1 VWVETDS
8 PCGVEILGCRARS
21 LAVGGRHYALVIVEG
36 LTPGAATPYQV
47 RLDGEV
53 RWPQPSSPFPPSV
66 LRTPGPEGVRLMVG
80 SCRVGHPHHPPYTLM
95 PRDHPDGHGPDA
107 LEALALRMVGET
119 HERWP
124 HLLLHIGDQV
134 YADELPPVT
143 AALVR
148 RRSRPGLPRDQAVDL
163 EEYRSLYVES
173 WSHPTV
179 RWLLSTVGN
188 LMVFDDHE
196 VHDDWNTSLAWVEE
210 MRARPWW
217 RQRVVSAFASYW
229 LYQHLGNL
237 SAAEARDDPGLAAA
251 LDAGDDAT
259 AAVLDLAAE
268 AADHPHRWR
277 WSHAHE
283 LPHCRVVVVDSRA
296 ARVLEPERR
305 AMIDGPTEAWMRDRV
320 RGDVD
325 HLLVVSSLPVLLP
338 PALHHVERWNE
349 RVCAGAWGRAA
360 ARGGERLRQALDL
373 EHWAAFGRSLHGL
386 VDGISEVAAGRRG
399 AAPSSLLLLGGDVHF
414 GYVSRARWPG
424 SEAATPVHQVVSSP
438 LRNPLLPRLRREL
451 RPALLPGAAAP
462 ARLLARAAGVAP
474 LGVRWRLDCGPWFD
488 NQLATLEVE
497 GERLT
502 LRVER
507 AVLTAGGTPAL
518 EPLAERRLDAGRPA
532 VGLRYAA
539 PPDAESTAD
548 P

>member
-1 VWVETDS
+1 VWVETDA

-21 LAVGGRHYALVIVEG
+21 FAAGGRHYALVVVEG

-47 RLDGEV
+47 RLDGDV

-66 LRTPGPEGVRLMVG
+66 LRTPGPEGVRLVVG

-107 LEALALRMVGET
+107 LEALALRMAGQP

-124 HLLLHIGDQV
+124 HLL
-134 YADELPPVT
+134 PP
-143 AALVR
+143 
-148 RRSRPGLPRDQAVDL
+148 DQAVEL

-173 WSHPTV
+173 WSPPAV

-188 LMVFDDHE
+188 LMLFDDHE
-196 VHDDWNTSLAWVEE
+196 VHDDWNTSLAWLEQ
-210 MRARPWW
+210 MRGRPWW
-217 RQRVVSAFASYW
+217 HQRIVSAMASYW

-237 SAAEARDDPGLAAA
+237 SAAEARDDPCLTAALAA
-251 LDAGDDAT
+251 GDGAT
-259 AAVLDLAAE
+259 AVVLELAAE
-268 AADHPHRWR
+268 AAGHPHRWR

-283 LPHCRVVVVDSRA
+283 LPHTRVVVVDSRA

-305 AMIDGPTEAWMRDRV
+305 AMLDGPTEEWLRDRL

-338 PALHHVERWNE
+338 PALHHLERWNE
-349 RVCAGAWGRAA
+349 QVCAGAWGRAA
-360 ARGGERLRQALDL
+360 ARGGERVRQALDL
-373 EHWAAFGRSLHGL
+373 EHWPAFGRSLHRL
-386 VDGISEVAAGRRG
+386 VDGLTEVATGRRG
-399 AAPSSLLLLGGDVHF
+399 TAPSSLVLLGGDVHF

-438 LRNPLLPRLRREL
+438 LRNPLLPRLRREV
-451 RPALLPGAAAP
+451 RATLLPGAGVP
-462 ARLLARAAGVAP
+462 SWLMARTAGVAP
-474 LGVRWRLDCGPWFD
+474 LGVRWRLDQGPWFD
-488 NQLATLEVE
+488 NQLATVE
-497 GERLT
+497 AEGGRLT

-507 AVLTAGGTPAL
+507 AVLTGEGTPAL
-518 EPLAERRLDAGRPA
+518 ERLAERRLDRGSPR
-532 VGLRYAA
+532 
-539 PPDAESTAD
+539 
-548 P
+548 

>member
-1 VWVETDS
+1 VLGPVVRHLGAGEATVWVETDA

-21 LAVGGRHYALVIVEG
+21 FAVGGRHYALVVVEG

-66 LRTPGPEGVRLMVG
+66 LRTPGPEGVRLIVG

-107 LEALALRMVGET
+107 LEALALRMAGQP

-134 YADELPPVT
+134 YADELPPAT
-143 AALVR
+143 AAMVR
-148 RRSRPGLPRDQAVDL
+148 RRSRPGLPQDHAVDL

-173 WSHPTV
+173 WSPPAV

-188 LMVFDDHE
+188 VMLFDDHE
-196 VHDDWNTSLAWVEE
+196 VHDDWNTSLAWLEQ

-217 RQRVVSAFASYW
+217 HQRIVSALASYW

-237 SAAEARDDPGLAAA
+237 SAAEARTDPFLAAA
-251 LDAGDDAT
+251 LAAGDGATAVVLELAAT
-259 AAVLDLAAE
+259 AAG
-268 AADHPHRWR
+268 HPHRWR

-283 LPHCRVVVVDSRA
+283 LPHTRVVVVDSRA

-305 AMIDGPTEAWMRDRV
+305 AMLDGPTEQWLGDRL

-338 PALHHVERWNE
+338 PALHHLERWNE
-349 RVCAGAWGRAA
+349 QVCAGAWGRAA
-360 ARGGERLRQALDL
+360 ARGGERVRQALDL
-373 EHWAAFGRSLHGL
+373 EHWPAFGRSLHRL
-386 VDGISEVAAGRRG
+386 VDTVTAVAAGRRG
-399 AAPSSLLLLGGDVHF
+399 AAPSSLVLLGGDVHF
-414 GYVSRARWPG
+414 GYVSRVRWPG

-438 LRNPLLPRLRREL
+438 LRNPLLPRLHREV
-451 RPALLPGAAAP
+451 RATLLPGAGVP
-462 ARLLARAAGVAP
+462 SWLMARAAGVAP
-474 LGVRWRLDCGPWFD
+474 LGVRWRLDHGPWFD
-488 NQLATLEVE
+488 NQLATVEVE
-497 GERLT
+497 GGRLT

-507 AVLTAGGTPAL
+507 AVLTGEGTPAL
-518 EPLAERRLDAGRPA
+518 EPLAERRLDRGGPR
-532 VGLRYAA
+532 
-539 PPDAESTAD
+539 
-548 P
+548 